1 MKKNTNNQSYTS
13 PDRNHQSG
21 PEVKRRGNF
30 EFTPTQKKLA
40 AIALGLVLLT
50 SVAVNKQG
58 DIHKW
63 VDNTILYTSVDKN
76 IAGPE
81 IETNGFGKADE
92 FDVYNL
98 ENLTVISSDKDGNP
112 NKYLAH
118 NGAEVDVY
126 SVEDGEVAVL
136 EDSADVRTAPLVG
149 DGSDF
154 KTTIFTTEE
163 EVVLNNVKTYCY
175 YSFPNGY
182 GDSFYR
188 FNTSDIQSTFPN
200 GKIDV
205 DGVWVNTKEVSFE
218 KNDKK

>member
-1 MKKNTNNQSYTS
+1 MKKNINNQSHTS
-13 PDRNHQSG
+13 PDRNRQSG
-21 PEVKRRGNF
+21 PEVKRRSNS
-30 EFTPTQKKLA
+30 EFTPIQKKLA
-40 AIALGLVLLT
+40 AIALGLILLT
-50 SVAVNKQG
+50 GVAIKQD

-63 VDNTILYTSVDKN
+63 VDNNILYDSVDKN

-81 IETNGFGKADE
+81 IEANGFGKADK

-98 ENLTVISSDKDGNP
+98 DNLSVISHDKNGNP
-112 NKYLAH
+112 DKYLAH

-126 SVEDGEVAVL
+126 SVEDGEVVVL
-136 EDSADVRTAPLVG
+136 EDSADVRTAPIVG
-149 DGSDF
+149 NGSDF

-163 EVVLNNVKTYCY
+163 EVVLKNVKTYCY
-175 YSFPNGY
+175 YSFPNSY

-205 DGVWVNTKEVSFE
+205 DGVWVNSKEVSFE